1 MTFETAR
8 EVIPRGLQVCFI
20 GRITLFSLGFVRFE
34 DKHNTQFFYLQV
46 FRAFFRN
53 KYRILCSIITIAAV
67 YQYISLIT
75 IENFYSGEF
84 LLIPL

>member
-46 FRAFFRN
+46 FRALFRN
-53 KYRILCSIITIAAV
+53 KYRIFCSNITNSAV
-67 YQYISLIT
+67 YQHI
-75 IENFYSGEF
+75 NF
-84 LLIPL
+84 IKI

>member
-1 MTFETAR
+1 MIFETAR

-46 FRAFFRN
+46 FQAFLRK
-53 KYRILCSIITIAAV
+53 KYRIFCSIITINID
-67 YQYISLIT
+67 YQYYAKNI
-75 IENFYSGEF
+75 F
-84 LLIPL
+84 LFQRRNDP